1 MRSRAIVLVCVLTV
15 VGQMGGVA
23 TSSVSAATKTTVTWK
38 VSSMTPGQVKSL
50 SDVATSNSRGLK
62 TWSKTGSCTLSPK
75 SNPPKL
81 TMGAGASCTLTLKI
95 AKSGKFPA
103 KTSTRIITRKSTTT
117 TTVAPTTTST
127 TLAPVPLYS
136 VGDPGP
142 GGGTIF
148 YVDMRRPVGSR
159 YLEVAC
165 AGWQNTCDGSA
176 DPQVAWDCYGNPI
189 NGADGTAIGTGELNT
204 ADIVTGCPTTGIAA
218 KVADAYSNNTL
229 DDWFL
234 PSLEELNAL
243 CNWAYVDA
251 VDAFCNENGA
261 GSLSLT
267 YGGFSTGGYWSSS
280 ELDGYNAWAKY
291 FNSGQSAFT
300 DKYVNL
306 FVRPIRSM

>member
-1 MRSRAIVLVCVLTV
+1 MRSRAIFLVGVLTV
-15 VGQMGGVA
+15 VGLMGGVA
-23 TSSVSAATKTTVTWK
+23 ASSVSAATKTTVTWK
-38 VSSMTPGQVKSL
+38 VSSLTAGQVKSL
-50 SDVATSNSRGLK
+50 SAIATSNSSGLK
-62 TWSKTGSCTLSPK
+62 TWSKTGSCVLSPK
-75 SNPPKL
+75 SKTPKL

-103 KTSTRIITRKSTTT
+103 KTSTKIITRKST
-117 TTVAPTTTST
+117 V
-127 TLAPVPLYS
+127 PVPLYS

-148 YVDMRRPVGSR
+148 YVDMRRAVGSR

-176 DPQVAWDCYGNPI
+176 DPQVAWDCHGTPI

-204 ADIVTGCPTTGIAA
+204 TDIVTGCPTTGIAA

-234 PSLEELNAL
+234 PSLDELNAL

-251 VDAFCNENGA
+251 VGAFCNENGA

-267 YGGFSTGGYWSSS
+267 YGGFSAGGYWSSS

-300 DKYVNL
+300 DKYVDW

>member
-1 MRSRAIVLVCVLTV
+1 MRSRAIVLGGVLTV
-15 VGQMGGVA
+15 VGLMGGVA

-81 TMGAGASCTLTLKI
+81 TMGTGASCRLTLKI

-103 KTSTRIITRKSTTT
+103 KTSTKIITRKST
-117 TTVAPTTTST
+117 V
-127 TLAPVPLYS
+127 PVPLYS

-148 YVDMRRPVGSR
+148 YVDMRRAVGSR

-176 DPQVAWDCYGNPI
+176 DPQVAWDCHGTPI

-204 ADIVTGCPTTGIAA
+204 SDIVTGCPTTGIAA

-234 PSLEELNAL
+234 PSLDELNAL
-243 CNWAYVDA
+243 CNWAYVDS

>member
-1 MRSRAIVLVCVLTV
+1 MRSRAIVLGGVLTV
-15 VGQMGGVA
+15 VGLMGGVA
-23 TSSVSAATKTTVTWK
+23 ASSVSAATKTTVTWK
-38 VSSMTPGQVKSL
+38 VSSLTAGQVKSL
-50 SDVATSNSRGLK
+50 SAIATSNSSGLK
-62 TWSKTGSCTLSPK
+62 TWSKTGSCVLSPK
-75 SNPPKL
+75 SKTPKL

-103 KTSTRIITRKSTTT
+103 KTSTKIITRKST
-117 TTVAPTTTST
+117 V
-127 TLAPVPLYS
+127 PVPLYS
-136 VGDPGP
+136 VGAPGP

-148 YVDMRRPVGSR
+148 YVDMRRAVGSR

-176 DPQVAWDCYGNPI
+176 DPQVAWDCHGTPI

-234 PSLEELNAL
+234 PSLDELNAL

-251 VDAFCNENGA
+251 VGAFCNENGA

-267 YGGFSTGGYWSSS
+267 YGGFSAGGYWSSS

-300 DKYVNL
+300 DKYVDW

>member
-1 MRSRAIVLVCVLTV
+1 MKRIMVVSVLTV
-15 VGQMGGVA
+15 AGLLPGMTAGSVAAA
-23 TSSVSAATKTTVTWK
+23 TSTTVTWK

-50 SDVATSNSRGLK
+50 SAVATSNSPGVK

-81 TMGAGASCTLTLKI
+81 TMGTGASCRLTLKI

-103 KTSTRIITRKSTTT
+103 KTSTKIITRKST
-117 TTVAPTTTST
+117 V
-127 TLAPVPLYS
+127 PVPLYS

-148 YVDMRRPVGSR
+148 YVDMRRAVGSR

-176 DPQVAWDCYGNPI
+176 DPQVAWDCHGTPI

-204 ADIVTGCPTTGIAA
+204 TDIVTGCPTTGIAA

-234 PSLEELNAL
+234 PSLDELNAL
-243 CNWAYVDA
+243 CNWAYVDS

-300 DKYVNL
+300 DKYVNW

>member
-1 MRSRAIVLVCVLTV
+1 MRSRAIVLGGVLTV
-15 VGQMGGVA
+15 VGLMGGVA

-81 TMGAGASCTLTLKI
+81 TMGTGASCRLTLKI

-103 KTSTRIITRKSTTT
+103 KTSTKIITRKST
-117 TTVAPTTTST
+117 V
-127 TLAPVPLYS
+127 PVPLYS

-148 YVDMRRPVGSR
+148 YVDMRRAVGSR

-176 DPQVAWDCYGNPI
+176 DPQVAWDCHGTPI

-204 ADIVTGCPTTGIAA
+204 TDIVTGCPTTGIAA

-234 PSLEELNAL
+234 PSLDELNAL
-243 CNWAYVDA
+243 CNWAYVDS

-280 ELDGYNAWAKY
+280 EYDGYNAWVK
-291 FNSGQSAFT
+291 FFDSGQSAFT